1 MKDLLTISA
10 LLAVSSIALAQVPN
24 GSFEEWEV
32 VNGKEE
38 PVGWITTNEPC
49 CLSSQKI
56 FNAIDD
62 GYAIKLSSTSWD
74 FEGPGAGG
82 AWVSFLPDHAY
93 EYLHATVRVDTID
106 RARVN
111 IYVREYSDGNY
122 ELIGL
127 WEMDT
132 TTNGAIDISIPI
144 NQSNL
149 DSIGIELVANVTI
162 VFFGTI
168 GYSEL
173 IVDNLYFS
181 PSPIPINEITVT
193 LFPNPVGHELTLE
206 LEQAFRGEMDW
217 NLYNELGQL
226 VQSLELDSGQKRNY
240 VQMEGLAN
248 GVYFY
253 EIESAGVRMNS
264 GKIIVQNP

>member
-1 MKDLLTISA
+1 M
-10 LLAVSSIALAQVPN
+10 AVSSIASAQVPN
-24 GSFEEWEV
+24 GNFEEWEV

-38 PVGWITTNEPC
+38 PVGWITSNEPC
-49 CLSSQKI
+49 CLSSQKV

-74 FEGPGAGG
+74 FEGLGAGG

-93 EYLHATVRVDTID
+93 EYLHATVRVDSID
-106 RARVN
+106 SARVN
-111 IYVREYSDGNY
+111 IYVKEYLDGNY

-149 DSIGIELVANVTI
+149 DSIGIALVADVTI

-193 LFPNPVGHELTLE
+193 LFPNPVGHELTIE
-206 LEQAFRGEMDW
+206 LAQPFQGGLSW
-217 NLYNELGQL
+217 KLYNELGQL
-226 VQSLELDSGQKRNY
+226 VQLLELDSRQRRNF
-240 VQMEGLAN
+240 VHTEGLAN
-248 GVYFY
+248 GAYFY
-253 EIESAGVRMNS
+253 EIESAGVRMDS
-264 GKIIVQNP
+264 GKIVVQNP